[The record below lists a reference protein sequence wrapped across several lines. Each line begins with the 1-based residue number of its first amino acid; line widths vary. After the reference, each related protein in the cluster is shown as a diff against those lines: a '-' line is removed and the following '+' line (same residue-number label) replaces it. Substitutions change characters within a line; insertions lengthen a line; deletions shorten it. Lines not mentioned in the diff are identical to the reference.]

1 MPPSFVSIVLPIHN
15 ERENLSL
22 LLPEIARALCATP
35 HEIVAVD
42 DGSTDGSL
50 AELER
55 LAPAYPALRIVP
67 LERRAGQSAA
77 FAAGFD
83 AARGE
88 ILVTLDADGQYDPSD
103 LPRML
108 VLLESPAAPSAVVG
122 FRRPRA
128 DSRWRRLQSGIAN
141 AVRDIVTGDQVLDSA
156 CSLRVMRRSAL
167 ADVPRF
173 DGMHRFLPTLIRM
186 NGGTVIQVPVAHR
199 PRRHGKSKYGM
210 LDRAL
215 RGLLDAFG
223 VRWLRMRAL
232 RYTVRR
238 REP

>member
-1 MPPSFVSIVLPIHN
+1 MLPIHN
-15 ERENLSL
+15 ERENLSFL
-22 LLPEIARALCATP
+22 LGEIARALGATA

-55 LAPAYPALRIVP
+55 LASGCPSLRIVQ

-88 ILVTLDADGQYDPSD
+88 IVVTLDADGQHDPGD

-108 VLLESPAAPSAVVG
+108 VLLESPTAPSAVVG
-122 FRRPRA
+122 FRWPRA
-128 DSRWRRLQSGIAN
+128 DSRWRRLQSGVAN
-141 AVRDIVTGDQVLDSA
+141 AIRDLVTGDQVLDSA

-167 ADVPRF
+167 AAVPRF

-186 NGGTVIQVPVAHR
+186 NGGRVIQVPVAHR
-199 PRRHGKSKYGM
+199 PRRYGKSKYGM
-210 LDRAL
+210 VDRAV

-232 RYTVRR
+232 RYTVRPNGVSR
-238 REP
+238 DR